1 MTKNIGHTFQ
11 TSYAQDF
18 TSYWVYSLLH
28 LFSARSPEPFLFFH
42 LCSLHAFQN

>member
-1 MTKNIGHTFQ
+1 MAGLILKIIVINMSGKCLLGPSFACLKKT

-28 LFSARSPEPFLFFH
+28 LFSA
-42 LCSLHAFQN
+42 